1 MSDKILPPTDAGSK
15 MSNKVLIRR
24 WPDEYSLVGP
34 PIIIKDLDDATE
46 ILAMNGWMRGWLAG
60 KIKEALLSG
69 ELFAYEKRTF
79 GNFGTTWRGR
89 GDGIVA
95 EYRMA
100 TEKEVLDFVDTA
112 QFANVTGHAVSKRAQ
127 ETQYALH
134 YHEGAALIE
143 AYDQLPKQA
152 KIILDMLEETGRETF
167 TEASIEVILT
177 DGVARLNTKQPVMKI
192 FGFYRARLRNE
203 GHLEEIGGE

>member
-1 MSDKILPPTDAGSK
+1 MSEKMQIESAEAGSK

-24 WPDEYSLVGP
+24 WPDEYSLIGP
-34 PIIIKDLDDATE
+34 PILIKDLEDATDL
-46 ILAMNGWMRGWLAG
+46 LALNGWMRGWLAG
-60 KIKEALLSG
+60 KIKEALLNG

-89 GDGIVA
+89 SDGIVA

-112 QFANVTGHAVSKRAQ
+112 QFADVTGHAVSKRAP
-127 ETQYALH
+127 QYILH
-134 YHEGAALIE
+134 YHEGAKLIE

-152 KIILDMLEETGRETF
+152 KIILDMLEETGREMF

-192 FGFYRARLRNE
+192 FGFYRSRMRNE
-203 GHLEEIGGE
+203 GHLEKIGEE